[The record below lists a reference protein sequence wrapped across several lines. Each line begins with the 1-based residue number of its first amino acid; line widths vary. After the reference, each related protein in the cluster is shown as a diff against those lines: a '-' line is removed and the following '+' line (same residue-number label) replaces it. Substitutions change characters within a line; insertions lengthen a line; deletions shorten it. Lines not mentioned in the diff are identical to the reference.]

1 MTGINFWVEREKNN
15 QERITS
21 GRQRRKKGTRGALF
35 AFVKERARWTGKP
48 STSTKVKSRAYRPS
62 VRLRSWEFGRNINR
76 RKKGRVEREWAIFR
90 SGRICNNTNDPKM
103 QRALKLRPPLQ
114 SPGIFLLLFLPWS
127 ELSSL
132 SAHFF
137 RCEFRS
143 IEGSAKKIEIESGN
157 VTQKIEK
164 TELVQGNW
172 ERKRAV

>member
-1 MTGINFWVEREKNN
+1 MRPEGLICLCQRKWRNWE
-15 QERITS
+15 
-21 GRQRRKKGTRGALF
+21 RRKWNR
-35 AFVKERARWTGKP
+35 EHI
-48 STSTKVKSRAYRPS
+48 

-114 SPGIFLLLFLPWS
+114 SPGIFLLLFLPCS

-143 IEGSAKKIEIESGN
+143 IELESAKKIEIESGN
-157 VTQKIEK
+157 FTQKIEK
-164 TELVQGNW
+164 TELVQENW
-172 ERKRAV
+172 ERKKPV